1 MKFSIRKNHEHEK
14 LKGGEYFLRLVK
26 NVDNDNKMKIII
38 KINGDGVYMAN
49 EIQVISAFN
58 DGEKKLFM
66 FDWEGEIAT
75 IAS

>member
-1 MKFSIRKNHEHEK
+1 
-14 LKGGEYFLRLVK
+14 
-26 NVDNDNKMKIII
+26 MKIII
-38 KINGDGVYMAN
+38 KINGDGIYMAN